1 MPTNDLKQLA
11 DSGGANVLTQAEYLA
26 LTTLLA
32 NGFVN
37 GVADPAQVNKVLR
50 QATFAAAMIGQ
61 FTVDNSG
68 DDVLDDGDLA
78 TFQASFTAGVEAII
92 AAAIA
97 AGSVTNQVLIV
108 RDEKASGTNGGGST
122 ATTVMT
128 RDLNTVAKNTITG
141 ASVVSNQITLTAG
154 TYSIRASAP
163 AFVNH
168 QARLYNVTD
177 AANTIIGTS
186 ENANPA
192 AEADPTHARSFV
204 VGEFTIAGTKV
215 FELQDWTLETRATN
229 GLGSAL
235 GSGAVEVFS
244 EVEIRRIA

>member
-1 MPTNDLKQLA
+1 MPTNELKQLA
-11 DSGGANVLTQAEYLA
+11 ESGGANVLTQVEYEA

-32 NGFVN
+32 NGFSS
-37 GVADPAQVNKVLR
+37 GVVPSNQFNKILR

-61 FTVDNSG
+61 FTADNSG
-68 DDVLDDGDLA
+68 EDVLDDGDLA
-78 TFQASFTAGVEAII
+78 TFQNNFTAGLEAVI
-92 AAAIA
+92 AAVIA
-97 AGSVTNQVLIV
+97 AGSITNQVLIV

-122 ATTVMT
+122 ATTAMT

-141 ASVVSNQITLTAG
+141 ASLASDQITLTAG

-177 AANTIIGTS
+177 AANTIIGTT

-192 AEADPTHARSFV
+192 AEVDPTHARSFV
-204 VGEFTIAGTKV
+204 IGEFTIAGTKV
-215 FELQDWTLETRATN
+215 FELRDWTLETRATN
-229 GLGSAL
+229 GLGAAL
-235 GSGAVEVFS
+235 GSGAVEVYS